1 MFWALLFCPFDYVK
15 PGSYI
20 FSTEQYAREDKMHT
34 TIEIIGMTEV
44 IELYGFSRKEATRLL
59 NTKGCPV
66 LPRQSGQPYRIVKE
80 EFENWL
86 RTRKC

>member
-1 MFWALLFCPFDYVK
+1 
-15 PGSYI
+15 
-20 FSTEQYAREDKMHT
+20 MHT

-66 LPRQSGQPYRIVKE
+66 LPRRSGQPYRIVKE